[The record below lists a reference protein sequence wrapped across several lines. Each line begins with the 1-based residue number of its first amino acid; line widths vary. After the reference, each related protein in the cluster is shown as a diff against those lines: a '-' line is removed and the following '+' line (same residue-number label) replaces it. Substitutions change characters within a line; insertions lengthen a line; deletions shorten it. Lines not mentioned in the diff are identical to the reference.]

1 MVWHTPTPERW
12 GAFAGGFEEVDENID
27 YEEKEDEFD
36 LVSWYSAFLVQLL
49 MSLQEDEEETK
60 RRKAKEEDQV
70 VDVDTVVDN
79 SKQFKYQAADQEDE
93 DILWADQDSPDGEV
107 FKMKTVMVEPEE
119 DVYRR

>member
-79 SKQFKYQAADQEDE
+79 SKQFKYQAADQKDE

>member
-1 MVWHTPTPERW
+1 LVWHTPTPERW